1 MSRHVAKLLPPP
13 ELTVLTGASGW
24 FGRGYLNAVALGDSE
39 ETGPVGR
46 DGVIRVL
53 VPRPEDVTA
62 VQEVAPKAEI
72 HVGDIADPAVVDRL
86 FHGCRD
92 ASVVHAAGVIHP
104 ARYAD
109 FERVNVVGTTNVLVA
124 AAREGV
130 RRVVHISSNSPFG
143 TNPRTDDLFRQHEPF
158 NPYLGYGE
166 SKMRGEAAASEAHRT
181 GRVETVI
188 VRPPW
193 FYGPWQ
199 PLRQTTFFT
208 LVRKGRLPVIGDG
221 RNRRSM
227 VYVENLVQ
235 GVALAER
242 HPTAP
247 GQAFWVADSEPYEMR
262 AVVETV
268 KRALR
273 DEGLDV
279 TDRQFRLPALA
290 GRVAE
295 RIDRTLQA
303 RGIYHQEMHVLGEM
317 DKTIACDISATE
329 SVLGYAPQIGL
340 LEGMR
345 RSIRWCR
352 QQGVAL

>member
-1 MSRHVAKLLPPP
+1 VAKLLPPP
-13 ELTVLTGASGW
+13 ALTVLTGASGW
-24 FGRGYLNAVALGDSE
+24 FGRGFLDAVARGDTE
-39 ETGPVGR
+39 EAGPVGR
-46 DGVIRVL
+46 DGVVRVL
-53 VPRPEDVTA
+53 VPRPQDVIA
-62 VQEVAPKAEI
+62 VQEVAPRAEI
-72 HVGDIADPAVVDRL
+72 HVGDIADRSVVDRL
-86 FHGCRD
+86 FQSARD

-104 ARYAD
+104 AKYAD
-109 FERVNVVGTTNVLVA
+109 FERVNVVGTANVLAA
-124 AAREGV
+124 AAREEV

-143 TNPRTDDLFRQHEPF
+143 TNPRNDDVFRQHEPF

-166 SKMRGEAAASEAHRT
+166 SKMRGEAAVREAHRT
-181 GRVETVI
+181 GRVETVV

-208 LVRKGRLPVIGDG
+208 LVRRGRFPLIGDG

-235 GVALAER
+235 GVARAER
-242 HPTAP
+242 HPGAP

-268 KRALR
+268 KLALR
-273 DEGLDV
+273 DEGLEV
-279 TDRQFRLPALA
+279 ADRQLRLPALG

-295 RIDRTLQA
+295 RIDRALQH

-317 DKTIACDISATE
+317 DKTIACDISAT
-329 SVLGYAPQIGL
+329 SAVLGYAPRIAL

-345 RSIRWCR
+345 RSIRWC
-352 QQGVAL
+352 QSQGLTL